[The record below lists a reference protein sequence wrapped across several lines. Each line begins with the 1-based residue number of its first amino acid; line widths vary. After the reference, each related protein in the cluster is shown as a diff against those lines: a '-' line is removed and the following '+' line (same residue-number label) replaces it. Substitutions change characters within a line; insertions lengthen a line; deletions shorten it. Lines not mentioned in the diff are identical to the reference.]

1 MKAGSDY
8 TLSYT
13 GADGKST
20 SPVDAGTYKVT
31 ATGTGNYAGTVTG
44 GFQITK
50 MPVSI
55 ISANVEDKAYNG
67 TDKATVRA
75 MTLSDGTRLTG
86 DQVSAKF
93 SDKTPERTKRSP

>member
-1 MKAGSDY
+1 M
-8 TLSYT
+8 
-13 GADGKST
+13 
-20 SPVDAGTYKVT
+20 
-31 ATGTGNYAGTVTG
+31 
-44 GFQITK
+44 
-50 MPVSI
+50 SI

-75 MTLSDGTRLTG
+75 VTLSDGTRLTG